1 MHRLYQIMS
10 ATQLNEAEYAG
21 PFAAALLYLAA
32 TGATEPSAAA
42 TIAVFGQIGYYWP
55 VKPLQSHRHSIKRIK
70 DPGSVPRTNP
80 KPGVRGTTTSASA
93 VSKCG

>member
-1 MHRLYQIMS
+1 MRPIFNLPGHFFSHLSIVLQCRAYMLRLYQIMS

-42 TIAVFGQIGYYWP
+42 TLAVFGQ
-55 VKPLQSHRHSIKRIK
+55 
-70 DPGSVPRTNP
+70 
-80 KPGVRGTTTSASA
+80 VR
-93 VSKCG
+93 C

>member
-10 ATQLNEAEYAG
+10 ATQLNEAEYDG

-55 VKPLQSHRHSIKRIK
+55 VKPLQSHRHSIKNQG
-70 DPGSVPRTNP
+70 PW
-80 KPGVRGTTTSASA
+80 
-93 VSKCG
+93 